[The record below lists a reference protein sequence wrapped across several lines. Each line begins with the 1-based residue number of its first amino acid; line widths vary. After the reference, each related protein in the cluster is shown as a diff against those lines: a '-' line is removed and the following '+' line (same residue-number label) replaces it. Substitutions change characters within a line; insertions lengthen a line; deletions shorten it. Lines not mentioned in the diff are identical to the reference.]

1 MYRFA
6 LYMFCGVFSS
16 VFVSCA
22 SIVCLVCC
30 GMCVELLRNVAKRVQ
45 YCENVGEL
53 MSSDFCSNGMGW
65 GDLGRGGGLTSI
77 GHRNERG
84 EERGADIY
92 RTSIREGL
100 GIYWRS
106 IREGPEIEWT
116 SNGDQ
121 TGRKS
126 KKDRFGIDLG
136 SIRDRSEIDS
146 GSI

>member
-1 MYRFA
+1 M
-6 LYMFCGVFSS
+6 
-16 VFVSCA
+16 
-22 SIVCLVCC
+22 
-30 GMCVELLRNVAKRVQ
+30 ELLRNVAKRVQ

-84 EERGADIY
+84 KERGADIY

-106 IREGPEIEWT
+106 IGERTMIELT
-116 SNGDQ
+116 SNLDQ
-121 TGRKS
+121 MNRKF
-126 KKDRFGIDLG
+126 KKI
-136 SIRDRSEIDS
+136 
-146 GSI
+146 